1 MVRIWLMNHYEY
13 PLVNVNKQLWK
24 DPPFYSWENSLFL
37 WPFSIAIMTNYQR
50 LLSRYTPKKIVRSH
64 LKESLV
70 RKNLDDS
77 MVSPIT
83 TQCSTAVIENTANGD
98 SLMECDDHR
107 YIA

>member
-1 MVRIWLMNHYEY
+1 
-13 PLVNVNKQLWK
+13 
-24 DPPFYSWENSLFL
+24 
-37 WPFSIAIMTNYQR
+37 MTNYQR